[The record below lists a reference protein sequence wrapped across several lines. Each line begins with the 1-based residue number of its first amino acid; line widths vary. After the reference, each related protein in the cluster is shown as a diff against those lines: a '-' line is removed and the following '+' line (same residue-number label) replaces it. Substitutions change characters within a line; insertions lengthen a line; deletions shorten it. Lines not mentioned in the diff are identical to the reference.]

1 MALMQVDVSTEL
13 DCPAIKAWS
22 EVQKSAL
29 LVTSVLCEN
38 GYFRTEFTSKLVN
51 LFMGGIEFSYDDQYP
66 CLSKVKF
73 NITTFKMVEIL
84 KKICI
89 SLFDYV
95 AQIKDRVKSRSRH
108 YHFDL

>member
-1 MALMQVDVSTEL
+1 MGTFVRSQTHSNENRSQANRCRNSAMALMQVDVSTEL

-73 NITTFKMVEIL
+73 NISPHL
-84 KKICI
+84 
-89 SLFDYV
+89 
-95 AQIKDRVKSRSRH
+95 RW
-108 YHFDL
+108 